1 MANGHPNTA
10 SFGLGFIGAVLIFC
24 AFAAV
29 AWLLFSFSSTLQPNE
44 DKRAQNREDKSAAIA
59 QEAQDKLYSPAKWID
74 KSKGT
79 VQLPI
84 DTAMDLVVADYQAK
98 SVHASEVKVED
109 PYPFGLKSIT
119 PGFEAAPAATG
130 TAAITGTAATTG
142 TAAPVAKPATA
153 ASPTP
158 EVKS

>member
-1 MANGHPNTA
+1 MAYGQPKTA
-10 SFGLGFIGAVLIFC
+10 SFGPGFIGAVLIFC

-29 AWLLFSFSSTLQPNE
+29 AWLLFSFSSSSQPNE
-44 DKRAQNREDKSAAIA
+44 DKRAQNREDKAAAIA

-84 DTAMDLVVADYQAK
+84 DAAMDLVVADYQAK
-98 SVHASEVKVED
+98 TVHASGVKVED

-119 PGFEAAPAATG
+119 PGFEAPPTTGTAAPAATG
-130 TAAITGTAATTG
+130 TASTTG
-142 TAAPVAKPATA
+142 TAAPA
-153 ASPTP
+153 
-158 EVKS
+158 